1 MSVFFTEGDPFMV
14 TLYITPSC
22 TSCRKARAW
31 LEDNNIPY
39 EERNIFTESLT
50 LDEIRSILRLTE
62 NGTEDIISTRSKA
75 YSELDVELADISM
88 NMFLDLVQTQPGLLR
103 RPILIDDKR
112 LQIGYNEDEIRRFL
126 PREVRARELQRARE
140 LVNE

>member
-1 MSVFFTEGDPFMV
+1 MV

-22 TSCRKARAW
+22 TSCRKARTW
-31 LEDNNIPY
+31 LEENNIPY
-39 EERNIFTESLT
+39 EERNIFTDPLT
-50 LDEIRSILRLTE
+50 LNEIKSILRLTE

-75 YSELDVELADISM
+75 YSELDVDLADIPM
-88 NMFLDLVQTQPGLLR
+88 NNFFDLVQTQPGLLR
-103 RPILIDDKR
+103 RPIILDDKR

-126 PREVRARELQRARE
+126 PREVRARDLQRARE